1 MTDATQRF
9 FLNMFFPCLQGP
21 TMKEVPAIDRIFPHE
36 YISAKSRGLPATSS
50 ENRIS
55 DCGTRASV
63 NVRAEGRAAHGSQ
76 GQGQG
81 RAAGARTPKLSRK
94 PSAQQIP
101 NPQKRCQHTHGGE
114 PRRRRASRRLQGRE
128 GERRRSQQTWRSPA

>member
-1 MTDATQRF
+1 MTVATQRF
-9 FLNMFFPCLQGP
+9 FLNMFFSCLQGP

-36 YISAKSRGLPATSS
+36 YISAKSRGLPATNS

-81 RAAGARTPKLSRK
+81 RAAGGGRAHPE
-94 PSAQQIP
+94 AQQEAQRAADP
-101 NPQKRCQHTHGGE
+101 E
-114 PRRRRASRRLQGRE
+114 PPEALPAHARR
-128 GERRRSQQTWRSPA
+128 

>member
-1 MTDATQRF
+1 
-9 FLNMFFPCLQGP
+9 MFFSCLQGP

-36 YISAKSRGLPATSS
+36 YISAKSRGCPASS
-50 ENRIS
+50 WENRIS

-81 RAAGARTPKLSRK
+81 RAAGGRAHPE
-94 PSAQQIP
+94 AQQEAQRAADP
-101 NPQKRCQHTHGGE
+101 E
-114 PRRRRASRRLQGRE
+114 PPEALPAHARR
-128 GERRRSQQTWRSPA
+128 